1 MSSSESVSPDVSLSD
16 VVILLR
22 GLNDKIDLLTTKV
35 DSLAE
40 FLEEDIAESDD
51 ESPPAL
57 SPAPGGTP
65 SSRVGISSLSSFS
78 TPHYMRSSSLR
89 RTDGFTNA
97 FGRTFGPIDERY
109 NPYQRRPYQK

>member
-57 SPAPGGTP
+57 SPVPAGTP
-65 SSRVGISSLSSFS
+65 SPRVGIPVLPSLTTPYYMKSQPLHRANGFS
-78 TPHYMRSSSLR
+78 
-89 RTDGFTNA
+89 DA
-97 FGRTFGPIDERY
+97 FGRSVASFPERY
-109 NPYQRRPYQK
+109 NPYRRPYQK